1 MSKRKV
7 TIEERIEAAKVC
19 TEGRMSRAEAARR
32 LGVDKSMV
40 IEWVSRYKA
49 QGELGFR
56 EQEHPTVYS
65 AELKT
70 AAVKEYISGVGSQR
84 EIAAKYG
91 LRSKSTLKV
100 WIKWYNSGKD
110 FGRKMSGGGRMKQG
124 RKTTQKER
132 IDIAKDCLEH
142 GSNFGEIAIK
152 YNVSLNTNCT

>member
-70 AAVKEYISGVGSQR
+70 SAVKEYISGVGSQR

-110 FGRKMSGGGRMKQG
+110 FGRKR
-124 RKTTQKER
+124 
-132 IDIAKDCLEH
+132 
-142 GSNFGEIAIK
+142 
-152 YNVSLNTNCT
+152 